1 MIRSFMFFVAQSTF
15 LILSFFIILIM
26 IYLFNSLIQSAI
38 FESYRVIQISDSF
51 SEESQEMRAKLKGI
65 FHYFTLKFK
74 SFLSYIEK
82 KRKKN
87 EE

>member
-1 MIRSFMFFVAQSTF
+1 MIRYFMFYVAQSYF

-51 SEESQEMRAKLKGI
+51 SSESQEMKEKLKGI
-65 FHYFTLKFK
+65 LDYFTSKFK
-74 SFLSYIEK
+74 SGLNLIKK
-82 KRKKN
+82 KRRN
-87 EE
+87 DD

>member
-1 MIRSFMFFVAQSTF
+1 MIRYFMFYVAQSYF

-51 SEESQEMRAKLKGI
+51 SAESQEMKAKIKEI
-65 FHYFTLKFK
+65 FGYFTSKFK
-74 SFLSYIEK
+74 SGLNFIKKK
-82 KRKKN
+82 KRN
-87 EE
+87 DD